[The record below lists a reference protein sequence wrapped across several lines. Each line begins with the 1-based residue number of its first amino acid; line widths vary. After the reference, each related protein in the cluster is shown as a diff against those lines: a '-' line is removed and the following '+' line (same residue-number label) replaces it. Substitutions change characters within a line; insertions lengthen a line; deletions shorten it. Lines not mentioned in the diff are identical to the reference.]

1 MWDNPS
7 LRCLL
12 AIAFLHLLSLIYS
25 QETDVAISGFPEA
38 PENLKC
44 ITHDLNRMICSWDAT
59 SSANLGLTYKICYT
73 NSEPFSPVC
82 IETEGKRADIPVT
95 IGSTNIQ
102 ITTLN
107 ASGTPLATET
117 FVLPEENVSLIPLT
131 PQILNL
137 SADFSTYTLYLKW
150 NDSGSVFQ
158 YELDASWQI
167 QILHKETLETV
178 ALMNYDSKLTGKDSI
193 LSWNWTSDIPL
204 ECTSYYV
211 KIRCYINEPYFT
223 GRKEWSEWSPI
234 RTVPE
239 KDTKPNSAMVF
250 PQDKV
255 VLVGSNV
262 TFCCLYNEGESIK
275 FMNYGSK
282 SYPLLRLNKWSS
294 AIKVQ
299 NVSASISSGTNV
311 WCLLEPDGL
320 EGTVLFVGYAPDTP
334 QNLTCETRT
343 FIIITCSWYPG
354 RATALYR
361 QRQTK
366 YILFERISKEN
377 VTCKVDELKLK
388 HYCDFPVHAN
398 QKIYNFTLG
407 ASNPLGQ
414 AESSLLIDVTQR
426 VHLKTP
432 DKFTVSTNSS
442 TNAHLSWYIFG
453 NFIQIRLL
461 CQIEINNSNSEQQVR
476 NVSMAGVE
484 NSNYRAWVDALHPYA
499 TYTFRVRCSASEHFW
514 QWSEWSEGKKL
525 TTLEAPPARGP
536 DIWRERSPVG
546 ETLTVFWKPLLL
558 SEANG
563 IILSHEVSC
572 YSREIMLKAHEVPV
586 PLNSTEIKLG
596 GNDCLIS
603 VVAKNRAGSSPPS
616 RITSMDLP
624 SDNVKTELAIA
635 TGNGIYI
642 SWPSDPNVTCGY
654 TLKCCISSGSEPCN
668 VDWEMF
674 PSNATDA
681 VIKSALF
688 QPGVRYNF
696 SLYGCKHSGYQLLQN
711 ITGYMKEL
719 PPKVAPN
726 FTVEETSSD
735 SILVKWEDIPV
746 EDCQGFLK
754 GYILYFAKGEN
765 GSSKTS
771 FTDEENKTE
780 KNITDLTKK
789 SLRILDLQGKTSY
802 RLGLRA
808 YTVGGIGP
816 SKDLYAVTKE
826 NSVGLIIAILIPVA
840 VAVVLG
846 VVTSILCYQKREW
859 IKETFYPDIP
869 NPENSKALQFQKNIC
884 EGNTALKTLEMN
896 PCTPNCVEV
905 VETQSTVLK
914 IEDTE
919 IISPVADSKLPEDGS
934 DPETGSHVVVSYCPP
949 IIEEEISSP
958 PIDEPVGSSQVI
970 YIDIQSMY
978 QPQVNPEEEPEIN
991 FVTTAGYKPQMQL
1004 PINAMKMESHSP
1016 TEEDLD
1022 KTAGYRPQANTNV
1035 WKLDSPDSPI
1045 SIQSNNENGSFGSPC
1060 SINSRQF
1067 LIPPKD
1073 YEDSPT
1079 HNNTGWS
1086 FTNFFQNKP
1095 ND

>member
-12 AIAFLHLLSLIYS
+12 AIAFLHLLGLIYS

-178 ALMNYDSKLTGKDSI
+178 ALINYDSKLTGKDSI
-193 LSWNWTSDIPL
+193 LSWDWTSDIPL

-239 KDTKPNSAMVF
+239 KDTKPNSPMVF

-275 FMNYGSK
+275 FMKYGSK

-334 QNLTCETRT
+334 QNLSCETHT
-343 FIIITCSWYPG
+343 FINITCSWKPG
-354 RATALYR
+354 RATELYT

-377 VTCKVDELKLK
+377 VTCEVDELKPE
-388 HYCDFPVHAN
+388 HHCNFSVHAN

-426 VHLKTP
+426 VHLETP

-442 TNAHLSWYIFG
+442 TNAHLSWYIPG

-461 CQIEINNSNSEQQVR
+461 CQIEINNSNSEQQLS
-476 NVSMAGVE
+476 VSMAGAE

-514 QWSEWSEGKKL
+514 RWSEWSEGKKL

-654 TLKCCISSGSEPCN
+654 TLKCCISSGSEPCK

-754 GYILYFAKGEN
+754 GYILYFAKGEKS
-765 GSSKTS
+765 SSKTS

-816 SKDLYAVTKE
+816 LKDLYVVTKE

-919 IISPVADSKLPEDGS
+919 IISPVADSELPEDGS

-1022 KTAGYRPQANTNV
+1022 KTVGYRPQANTNV

>member
-38 PENLKC
+38 PLYLKC
-44 ITHDLNRMICSWDAT
+44 ITHDLNRMICSWGAT

-82 IETEGKRADIPVT
+82 IKTEEKRADIPVT
-95 IGSTNIQ
+95 MGSTNIE

-137 SADFSTYTLYLKW
+137 NADFSTYTLYLKW
-150 NDSGSVFQ
+150 NDGGSVFQ
-158 YELDASWQI
+158 HELDASWQI
-167 QILHKETLETV
+167 QILRKETMETV
-178 ALMNYDSKLTGKDSI
+178 TLMNYDSKLTGKDSI

-204 ECTSYYV
+204 ECTSHHV
-211 KIRCYINEPYFT
+211 KIRCYINDPYFS

-234 RTVPE
+234 KTVPG
-239 KDTKPNSAMVF
+239 KDTKISNAVVF

-262 TFCCLYNEGESIK
+262 AFCCLYNEGESIK
-275 FMNYGSK
+275 YMKYGSE
-282 SYPLLRLNKWSS
+282 SYSLLRLSKWSS

-311 WCLLEPDGL
+311 WCSVLPDNVA
-320 EGTVLFVGYAPDTP
+320 GTVLFVGYAPDTP
-334 QNLTCETRT
+334 QNLNCETRT
-343 FIIITCSWYPG
+343 FITITCSWNPG
-354 RATALYR
+354 RPTRLYR

-366 YILFERISKEN
+366 YILFERISREN
-377 VTCKVDELKLK
+377 VTCKVDELNKN
-388 HYCDFPVHAN
+388 HHCDFPVHAN
-398 QKIYNFTLG
+398 QKIYSFTLE
-407 ASNPLGQ
+407 ATNPLGR
-414 AESSLLIDVTQR
+414 AESSLLIDVNQR
-426 VHLKTP
+426 AHLETP

-442 TNAHLSWYIFG
+442 TNAHLSWYIPG

-461 CQIEINNSNSEQQVR
+461 CQIEISNTNSGQLQ
-476 NVSMAGVE
+476 NVSMAGAE
-484 NSNYRAWVDALHPYA
+484 NSNYRARVDALHPYA

-514 QWSEWSEGKKL
+514 RWSKWSEGKKL

-536 DIWRERSPVG
+536 DIWREKSPVG

-563 IILSHEVSC
+563 IIRSHEVSC
-572 YSREIMLKAHEVPV
+572 YPRETVLEVPV
-586 PLNSTEIKLG
+586 PLNSTEIKFG

-603 VVAKNRAGSSPPS
+603 VVAKNRAGSSPSS
-616 RITSMDLP
+616 RITSVDLP

-642 SWPSDPNVTCGY
+642 SWHSDPNVTCGY
-654 TLKCCISSGSEPCN
+654 TLKWCISSGSEPCS

-696 SLYGCKHSGYQLLQN
+696 SLYGCKHNGYQLLQN
-711 ITGYMKEL
+711 IMGYMKEL
-719 PPKVAPN
+719 SPKVAPN

-754 GYILYFAKGEN
+754 GYILSFAKGEK
-765 GSSKTS
+765 GTSKTS
-771 FTDEENKTE
+771 LMEEGSPELTVKT
-780 KNITDLTKK
+780 ITDLTKK

-802 RLGLRA
+802 RLDLQA
-808 YTVGGIGP
+808 YTIGGKGP
-816 SKDLYAVTKE
+816 SKDLYVVTKE

-896 PCTPNCVEV
+896 PCTPNSVEV
-905 VETQSTVLK
+905 VETRSTVLK

-919 IISPVADSKLPEDGS
+919 IISPVVDSELLEDGS

-958 PIDEPVGSSQVI
+958 ARDEPVGSSQII

-991 FVTTAGYKPQMQL
+991 FVTSAGYKPQMQL

-1035 WKLDSPDSPI
+1035 WKLDSPDSPT

-1079 HNNTGWS
+1079 PNNTGWS

>member
-1 MWDNPS
+1 CN
-7 LRCLL
+7 
-12 AIAFLHLLSLIYS
+12 YV
-25 QETDVAISGFPEA
+25 DVAVSGFPEA
-38 PENLKC
+38 PGNWKC

-59 SSANLGLTYKICYT
+59 SSANRGLTYKICQFRAAAIKT
-73 NSEPFSPVC
+73 PVSAVAGNDFEC
-82 IETEGKRADIPVT
+82 M
-95 IGSTNIQ
+95 
-102 ITTLN
+102 LFF
-107 ASGTPLATET
+107 L
-117 FVLPEENVSLIPLT
+117 VSFQALIPLT

-137 SADFSTYTLYLKW
+137 SADFSTYTLYLTW

-158 YELDASWQI
+158 HELDASWQI
-167 QILHKETLETV
+167 QILYKETMETV
-178 ALMNYDSKLTGKDSI
+178 TLINYDSKLTGKDSI
-193 LSWNWTSDIPL
+193 LFWNWTSDIPL

-211 KIRCYINEPYFT
+211 KIRCYINELYFT
-223 GRKEWSEWSPI
+223 GRKEWSEWSPV
-234 RTVPE
+234 RT
-239 KDTKPNSAMVF
+239 PNSVMVF

-262 TFCCLYNEGESIK
+262 TFCCLYNEGKSVK
-275 FMNYGSK
+275 FMKYGSE
-282 SYPLLRLNKWSS
+282 SYPLLRLSKWSS

-299 NVSASISSGTNV
+299 NVSASVPSGTNV
-311 WCLLEPDGL
+311 WCSLVPDDV

-334 QNLTCETRT
+334 QNLNCETRT
-343 FIIITCSWYPG
+343 FITITCSWNPG
-354 RATALYR
+354 RPTALYSKR
-361 QRQTK
+361 RTK
-366 YILFERISKEN
+366 YILFESPKYMELPLKTTPTSK
-377 VTCKVDELKLK
+377 
-388 HYCDFPVHAN
+388 HACDFPVHAN
-398 QKIYNFTLG
+398 QKIYNFTLS

-414 AESSLLIDVTQR
+414 AESSLLIDVNQR
-426 VHLKTP
+426 VHLETP

-442 TNAHLSWYIFG
+442 THAHLSWYIPG
-453 NFIQIRLL
+453 NFIKIRLL
-461 CQIEINNSNSEQQVR
+461 CQIEISNSNSERQL
-476 NVSMAGVE
+476 NVSMAGAE
-484 NSNYRAWVDALHPYA
+484 NSNYRAWVDALHPYG
-499 TYTFRVRCSASEHFW
+499 TYTFRVRCSASEYFW
-514 QWSEWSEGKKL
+514 KWSKWSEGKKL

-536 DIWRERSPVG
+536 DIWRQRSPVG
-546 ETLTVFWKPLLL
+546 ETVTVFWKPLLL

-563 IILSHEVSC
+563 IILSHEVVC
-572 YSREIMLKAHEVPV
+572 YLRERMLKAHEVPV

-603 VVAKNRAGSSPPS
+603 VIAKNRAGSSPPS
-616 RITSMDLP
+616 RITSVDLP

-642 SWPSDPNVTCGY
+642 SWHSDPNVTCGY
-654 TLKCCISSGSEPCN
+654 TLKWCISSGSEPCN

-674 PSNATDA
+674 PSNAIDA

-696 SLYGCKHSGYQLLQN
+696 SLYGCKHNGYQLLQN

-754 GYILYFAKGEN
+754 GYILYFAKGEK

-771 FTDEENKTE
+771 FMEEGSPELTV

-789 SLRILDLQGKTSY
+789 SLRILGLQGKTSY
-802 RLGLRA
+802 RLDLRA

-816 SKDLYAVTKE
+816 SKDLYVVTKE

-896 PCTPNCVEV
+896 PCTPNSVEV
-905 VETQSTVLK
+905 VETRSTVLK

-919 IISPVADSKLPEDGS
+919 IISPVADSELPEDGS
-934 DPETGSHVVVSYCPP
+934 ETGTGSHVVVSYCPP

-1022 KTAGYRPQANTNV
+1022 KIAGYRPQANTNV
-1035 WKLDSPDSPI
+1035 WKLNSPDSPV

-1079 HNNTGWS
+1079 PNNTGWS
-1086 FTNFFQNKP
+1086 FTHFFQNKP